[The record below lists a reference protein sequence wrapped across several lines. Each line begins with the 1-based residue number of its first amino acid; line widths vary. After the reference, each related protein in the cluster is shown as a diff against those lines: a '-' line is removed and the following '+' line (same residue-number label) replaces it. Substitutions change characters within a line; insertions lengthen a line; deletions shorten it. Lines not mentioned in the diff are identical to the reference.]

1 MSKVFKPGD
10 VFRGYTIEKL
20 LGEGGIGSVWLAR
33 HGMLD
38 TLFAVKILDREIA
51 KAKPEYVKRFVREAK
66 LATKIRHPN
75 LVVVHDAGYDESL
88 DVYYLI
94 MDYIRGDTLR
104 LAIAMGGPRPEA
116 EAAGIVMQIAD
127 VLDTSQR
134 FGLVHR
140 DLKPENIMVSPGGA
154 VRLLDLGVA
163 KANSSVDSLR
173 TMAASVFGTPSYISP
188 EQAMDSSTVDVRADI
203 YSLGIILFE
212 MLAGRRPYDG
222 DTPTEILM
230 QLLSEAPVPDV
241 RDFAPSVSPAL
252 ANVVAKMCAKRPED
266 RFTTPADLI
275 AALEAAGFR
284 RDALAARAGGVVS
297 DEREQP
303 SMDELLASVPQHGV
317 TGDKTLLD
325 ITLTTRDPD
334 INEFLARRRRSRII
348 RVVVKAAAVAA
359 TAIAVALVALKACGE
374 TVRLSDCER
383 DPSLDEW
390 AEADVAFAREVTKD
404 VLERAGLEAEE
415 VPFGGDSMF
424 DRSGTD
430 VLRCAFQTP
439 ELSRDFDFPMQPLA
453 TMHFAL
459 YSSPERA
466 REMMNVRITDWPRL
480 RVGYSPVSQGKC
492 DDRQQYFEHA
502 SLSPEYVEFKRSA
515 DAVDALRKGTIDLL
529 FLYTSEGRRPE
540 KLVEIVPIGSRSV
553 YFAVKKG
560 KGDILDKM
568 QAAYRECYI
577 DNVEKY
583 DSLRE
588 QLLGI
593 PKPKNRV
600 RVAAYIRGRLFDIS
614 ESGGRSGV
622 IEEWLAA
629 VAGQAHW
636 NLDYVYGNYE
646 ESMRDVMSGRLDI
659 IGGVGFSS
667 SRSER
672 VLYSHTP
679 IGMLRVYLWTK
690 PGNRFKAGDQT
701 TWKGM
706 RMGLLAGAFSTER
719 VKRQLE
725 ENGNSAG
732 IECVEF
738 RTDREMLKAYFDGEI
753 DACVDI
759 ETPALD
765 HERALHAYVSHPMYL
780 CVTPSRRKLFLELE
794 QALDGVCDDFSKYM
808 RMIAER
814 HYGIRSEMSVLT
826 FEEAEWLKNRA
837 KDFEPVMIDFS
848 PWPVNLRDDK
858 GNIVHFAK
866 EFLAELSRRTGLV
879 FDAQPQTG
887 LMTAEAKFRRGQT
900 KFWIP
905 YPEDVDIPAMGGRPV
920 FSIPVPKTYAHMIG
934 AETGN
939 DDMEMWANAGVPD
952 ELVSIIRKAVSSI
965 DSQDIQEMFIKA
977 ATERKAAKRIFG
989 MTDEEFERALL
1000 IAGLALVSL
1009 VAVFAVVMSLLLMR
1023 QVRRANEAAAVAQEY
1038 SRAKTR
1044 FLAMM
1049 SHELRTPL
1057 NAVIGFSEFLARP
1070 DCDEC
1075 RRKKYL
1081 AGIQLS
1087 SNALLDLIND
1097 ILDLSK
1103 LDSGSMQMLSG
1114 ECDMDQAAEEIRAIF
1129 SYNLRRNGV
1138 PFNVRRSSAAPVPVL
1153 RISHQGVKQMLIN
1166 LVGNSAKFTSDGEI
1180 TLEYGWD
1187 AETRTLTLT
1196 VRDTGCGISSEKMA
1210 HLFDPFV
1217 QDISS
1222 RMKHADGKMRGT
1234 GLGLPIVKRMVDN
1247 AGGTVDVTSEVGK
1260 GTTFVVKIPSLDIV
1274 RPAPPRRA
1282 THSHGMPE
1290 KILVVDDMETN
1301 REILEIHLKNI
1312 DVKEVRCAENGVA
1325 ALKTMESWIP
1335 DAVLTDIWMPEMD
1348 GHKLAVA
1355 MRSDPRLDGIPVMAI
1370 TADVDVAST
1379 YDMSVFAKVVSKP
1392 VTSEKLRNLFA
1403 DTAAH

>member
-1 MSKVFKPGD
+1 MSKLFNSGD
-10 VFRGYTIEKL
+10 VFHGYKIERL

-38 TLFAVKILDREIA
+38 TLFAVKILDRDIA
-51 KAKPEYVKRFVREAK
+51 KAKPEYVKRFIREAK

-75 LVVVHDAGYDESL
+75 LVVVHDAGYDEQR

-94 MDYIRGDTLR
+94 MDYVRGDTLR
-104 LAIAMGGPRPEA
+104 LAIAMAGPRPEA
-116 EAAGIVMQIAD
+116 YAAGIVLQIAG
-127 VLDTSQR
+127 VLDTSQH

-140 DLKPENIMVSPGGA
+140 DLKPENIMVSPDGA

-163 KANSSVDSLR
+163 KANSNVDSLR
-173 TMAASVFGTPSYISP
+173 TMAASVFGTPSYIAP

-212 MLAGRRPYDG
+212 MLAGRRPYEG
-222 DTPTEILM
+222 DTPAAILK
-230 QLLSEAPVPDV
+230 QLFADSPVPDV

-252 ANVVAKMCAKRPED
+252 AQIVAKMCAKRPED
-266 RFTTPADLI
+266 RYASPAELI

-284 RDALAARAGGVVS
+284 RDEQKNDGFAA
-297 DEREQP
+297 DDREQP
-303 SMDELLASVPQHGV
+303 SMEELLSADPKGGAS
-317 TGDKTLLD
+317 GDESLLD

-334 INEFLARRRRSRII
+334 VNEFLAKRRRRRMIKTLL
-348 RVVVKAAAVAA
+348 KAVAVAAVAVA
-359 TAIAVALVALKACGE
+359 AALIAFKASGE
-374 TVRLSDCER
+374 TVRVSDCER
-383 DPSLDEW
+383 DHSLDVW
-390 AEADVAFAREVTKD
+390 AAPDVAFAREVTKD
-404 VLERAGLEAEE
+404 IIERAGLEVED
-415 VPFGGDSMF
+415 VPFGADSHF
-424 DRSGTD
+424 DRDRTD
-430 VLRCAFQTP
+430 VIRCAFRTP
-439 ELSRDFDFPMQPLA
+439 ELCRDFDFPVQPLA

-459 YSSPERA
+459 YATHEKA
-466 REMMNVRITDWPRL
+466 MEMMNVRITDWPRL
-480 RVGYSPVSQGKC
+480 RVGYSPVSLGQSN
-492 DDRQQYFEHA
+492 DRQQYFEHA
-502 SLSPEYVEFKRSA
+502 ALSPEYVEFKTSE
-515 DAVDALRKGTIDLL
+515 DAVSALKSKAIDLL
-529 FLYTSEGRRPE
+529 FLYTAEGRRPE
-540 KLVEIVPIGSRSV
+540 GLVEIVPIGSRCV
-553 YFAVKKG
+553 YFAVREG
-560 KGDILDKM
+560 KGNLIDRM

-577 DNVEKY
+577 GNIEKY

-588 QLLGI
+588 ELLGI
-593 PKPKNRV
+593 PRPKNRV

-659 IGGVGFSS
+659 IGGVGFSP
-667 SRSER
+667 SRSEH

-690 PGNRFKAGDQT
+690 RGNRFKAGDQT

-706 RMGLLAGAFSTER
+706 KMGLLSGAFSTER
-719 VKRQLE
+719 VKRQLD

-732 IECVEF
+732 IECVEYQN
-738 RTDREMLKAYFDGEI
+738 DREMLKAYFDGEI
-753 DACVDI
+753 NACVDI

-765 HERALHAYVSHPMYL
+765 NERALHVYVSHPMYL
-780 CVTPSRRKLFLELE
+780 CVTPTRRKLFLELE

-808 RMIAER
+808 RMISER

-826 FEEAEWLKNRA
+826 FEEAEWLKNKA
-837 KDFEPVMIDFS
+837 KDFEPIMVDFS
-848 PWPVNLRDDK
+848 PWPVNLRDER
-858 GNIVHFAK
+858 GGMVHFAK

-879 FDAQPQTG
+879 FDAHPQTG
-887 LMTAEAKFRRGQT
+887 LLTAEAKFRRGQT

-905 YPEDVDIPAMGGRPV
+905 YPEKLDVAAMGGRPV
-920 FSIPVPKTYAHMIG
+920 FSIPVPKAYAHMIG

-939 DDMEMWANAGVPD
+939 DDMEMWANASVPD
-952 ELVSIIRKAVSSI
+952 ELVSIIRKAASSI

-977 ATERKAAKRIFG
+977 VAERKAAKRVFG
-989 MTDEEFERALL
+989 MTDEEFERALVV
-1000 IAGLALVSL
+1000 AGFVVVSL
-1009 VAVFAVVMSLLLMR
+1009 VAVFALVMSLLLMR
-1023 QVRRANEAAAVAQEY
+1023 QARRANEAAAVAEEY

-1057 NAVIGFSEFLARP
+1057 NAVIGFAEFLARP

-1075 RRKKYL
+1075 RRKKYIT
-1081 AGIQLS
+1081 GIQLS

-1103 LDSGSMQMLSG
+1103 LDSGAMHMRSG
-1114 ECDMDQAAEEIRAIF
+1114 ECDLDQAVEEIRAIF
-1129 SYNLRRNGV
+1129 SYNFRRSGV
-1138 PFNVRRSSAAPVPVL
+1138 PFVVRRSSADPVPVL
-1153 RISHQGVKQMLIN
+1153 KISHQGVKQMLIN
-1166 LVGNSAKFTSDGEI
+1166 LVGNSAKFTTAGEI

-1187 AETRTLTLT
+1187 AETRTLTMS

-1247 AGGTVDVTSEVGK
+1247 AGGTVEVSSEVGK
-1260 GTTFVVKIPSLDIV
+1260 GTSFVVTIPALDIV
-1274 RPAPPRRA
+1274 RPAPPRRPA
-1282 THSHGMPE
+1282 QISGMPD
-1290 KILVVDDMETN
+1290 KVLVVDDMETN
-1301 REILEIHLKNI
+1301 REILEIHLRNI

-1325 ALKTMESWIP
+1325 ALKAMEDWIP

-1355 MRSDPRLDGIPVMAI
+1355 MSSDPRLNGIPVMAI
-1370 TADVDVAST
+1370 TADVDVAAT
-1379 YDMSVFAKVVSKP
+1379 YDMSVFSKVIAKP

-1403 DTAAH
+1403 S